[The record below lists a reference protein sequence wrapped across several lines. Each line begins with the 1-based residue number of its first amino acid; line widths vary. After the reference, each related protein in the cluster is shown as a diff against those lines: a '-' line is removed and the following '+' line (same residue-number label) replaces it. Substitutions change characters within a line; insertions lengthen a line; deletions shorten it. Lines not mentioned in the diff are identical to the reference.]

1 MVAELDRS
9 QVVVAQDPRQNKFAD
24 SLSSWVPRRLYLYT
38 NNRCIYCGERA
49 DTLDHVFPLA
59 FLTTVD
65 RASKN
70 MNAKGVT
77 VDCCRDCNSRLSSS
91 MFYSFQDRLDCARE
105 RITKKNGRLI
115 RLPHWEDAEIR
126 KLRGGLR
133 KLVKN
138 RNTQREVVMQRLDW
152 QTSPE
157 FFECMDMLR
166 KQVEGEHWDN
176 EQLLRYFGCDGARR

>member
-1 MVAELDRS
+1 MVAELNRS
-9 QVVVAQDPRQNKFAD
+9 QVVVAQDPQQNKFAD

-59 FLTTVD
+59 FLTTMD
-65 RASKN
+65 RYNRSVKGI
-70 MNAKGVT
+70 GVT
-77 VDCCRDCNSRLSSS
+77 VDCCRDCNNRLSMS

-105 RITKKNGRLI
+105 RITKKNGKLI
-115 RLPHWEDAEIR
+115 RLPHWEDVEIK
-126 KLRGGLR
+126 KLHGGLR

-166 KQVEGEHWDN
+166 KQVKGEHWDN
-176 EQLLRYFGCDGARR
+176 EQLLRYFGCD